1 MEQTELMVLEGLF
14 RLRAGRLSRQRPEGE
29 SRLLPNDRMLWKR
42 TSLIRFAHFPTINSV
57 FSNAAELRR
66 ESRNVVGV
74 PKENRPT
81 VTRRDVASAVPNS
94 NDVCE

>member
-1 MEQTELMVLEGLF
+1 MELPELMVLEGVF

-29 SRLLPNDRMLWKR
+29 SRRLPNDRMLWKR
-42 TSLIRFAHFPTINSV
+42 TTLIRFAPFPTINSV
-57 FSNAAELRR
+57 FCNAAELRQ

-74 PKENRPT
+74 PEENRPT
-81 VTRRDVASAVPNS
+81 MTRRDVASALPNS